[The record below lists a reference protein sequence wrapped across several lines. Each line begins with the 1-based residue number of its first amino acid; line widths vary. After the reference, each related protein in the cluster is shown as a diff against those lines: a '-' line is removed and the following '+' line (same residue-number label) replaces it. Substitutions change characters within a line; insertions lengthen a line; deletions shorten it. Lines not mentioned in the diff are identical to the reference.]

1 CLAIV
6 DGDHDRADAAA
17 EPIEKVA
24 WKKLYQYRLALEE
37 RWRSGEPTIRPAFP
51 YLGGL
56 VIAIHADYVVMKSK
70 RFFRILK
77 RLDGSYV
84 EIPNANNA
92 GVWCADVDADA
103 TVIVTG
109 SLDQAVRL
117 WDAATCKCTL
127 VLEGHRSPVVR
138 VRFIGDYIFSR
149 SSTETRLW
157 NRNSGALLHNFDNAT
172 GEFKDW
178 NASAVGI
185 FSLSRDGT
193 VKLWNLE
200 TGMCDRILVEGGGP
214 NPVLELAKLHTWGTR
229 FAVESMAPARHFCV
243 YDTQTRALVSTL
255 PPPGSY
261 GYATDPDG
269 APFVKRLGH
278 GKGFEVWDLESGRKL
293 RDFQVHGELNVAVG
307 RNEICYVDNYRVEWM
322 EMNFGLGI
330 PYSNEF

>member
-1 CLAIV
+1 ME
-6 DGDHDRADAAA
+6 DAAIPRRRRA
-17 EPIEKVA
+17 PP
-24 WKKLYQYRLALEE
+24 
-37 RWRSGEPTIRPAFP
+37 SP
-51 YLGGL
+51 
-56 VIAIHADYVVMKSK
+56 

-109 SLDQAVRL
+109 SLDQA
-117 WDAATCKCTL
+117 CTL

-178 NASAVGI
+178 NASA
-185 FSLSRDGT
+185 
-193 VKLWNLE
+193 LWNLE

-261 GYATDPDG
+261 
-269 APFVKRLGH
+269 APFVKRL
-278 GKGFEVWDLESGRKL
+278 DLESGRKL

-322 EMNFGLGI
+322 EMNLGLGI
-330 PYSNEF
+330 PYSNEFNKR